1 MKKEKVKELTEEM
14 PIEFEVE
21 ELIEKLV
28 FIDKV
33 EKRINQLNERK
44 TLANNV
50 VKEKFE
56 EWQK

>member
-33 EKRINQLNERK
+33 EKGINQLNERK